1 MTKSELIAKVAKES
15 GLKKIQVEQCIDTA
29 IKILAEAL
37 ARGERTVIPGFGVFN
52 VRERKARKGR
62 NPRTGKEIIIPA
74 RKVVVFTATKS
85 LREKLAEKES
95 VAEAK
100 KETKKEAKKT
110 KK

>member
-15 GLKKIQVEQCIDTA
+15 GLKKIQVEQCIDAA
-29 IKILAEAL
+29 IKAITEAL
-37 ARGERTVIPGFGVFN
+37 AKGERTAIPGLGVFN

-85 LREKLAEKES
+85 LRESLAGRES

-100 KETKKEAKKT
+100 KEVKT
-110 KK
+110 KKSKKQ